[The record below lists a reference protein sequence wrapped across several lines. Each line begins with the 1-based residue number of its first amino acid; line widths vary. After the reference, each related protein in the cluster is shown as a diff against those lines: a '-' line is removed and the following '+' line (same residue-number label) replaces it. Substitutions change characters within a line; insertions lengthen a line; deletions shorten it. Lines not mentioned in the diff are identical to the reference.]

1 MQVKSFVD
9 EGEAVTYV
17 ANKLGITYQESEN
30 LYGELGGYQGYAI
43 SFDTRWPD
51 NKANAF
57 GVCILEFMAEK
68 GLTSL
73 QLQFDD

>member
-1 MQVKSFVD
+1 MEVKSFVD
-9 EGEAVTYV
+9 EGEAVDYV
-17 ANKLGITYQESEN
+17 AKRLGITYNESEK
-30 LYGELGGYQGYAI
+30 LYSDLGGYQGYAVN
-43 SFDTRWPD
+43 FDTRWPD

-73 QLQFDD
+73 QLQFDS